1 MKKITLIL
9 ALLIGAV
16 ASAQEPSDF
25 GFFVKDRS
33 VIWQRVFTSPAGEEA
48 LLDYLYGSGDF
59 TDVVTVS
66 DGISFRLAPRS
77 IDLDATGVSRGSLSM
92 YLSLYR
98 MEAHGKIQIREG
110 RYRVT
115 IDHINFLDEPP
126 VALETYALNRNAE
139 FKPNFIDLNAA
150 LAIDFE
156 LTRLLEVKTPE
167 DEDW

>member
-1 MKKITLIL
+1 MKKITLII
-9 ALLIGAV
+9 ALLVGA
-16 ASAQEPSDF
+16 AAYAQEPSDF

-33 VIWQRVFTSPAGEEA
+33 VIWHRVFSSQFGEETI
-48 LLDYLYGSGDF
+48 LDYLYGSGDF
-59 TDVVTVS
+59 TDVVIIS
-66 DGISFRLAPRS
+66 DGISFRLAPRF
-77 IDLDATGVSRGSLSM
+77 IDVDATGVSRGSLSM

-115 IDHINFLDEPP
+115 VDHINFLDEPP

-139 FKPNFIDLNAA
+139 FKPTFVNLNAA
-150 LAIDFE
+150 LAINLE
-156 LTRLLEVKTPE
+156 LTRLLEVKTSE